1 MKKITWIIGVIL
13 LWVIWVVAYIY
24 SGENMDHS
32 QMTMS
37 DSLKSQKT
45 YEHTFPEQVVKND
58 FFAGEFIR
66 NDVASIYPRRE
77 SLVKDILVDIWD
89 EVYAGQTLAILF
101 EPGVEGQSASNI
113 WLKSTIVNSQE
124 KILWDTQ
131 KIADSKI
138 SEFDKKI
145 EEKEII
151 LRETLKNYDLQIR
164 QIWNTQQSSWSEYS
178 VGYKNLIT
186 LENSYENALDNKAKV
201 LSDANSNID
210 QKTSLFDIKIKEVYS
225 QIIPMIYIWEEN
237 NIDYEEI
244 KKGDLHYLFSSQDS
258 SIINS
263 LVMEVRKYQEDV
275 WEDITERYE
284 NIKEIIRLSKKGLEN
299 TPSSVTDTPQELI
312 DQHIVQISVLEA
324 QLETSYEWYTDAKT
338 QYEVI
343 ASSQNE
349 KLDKISDDIEK
360 QKESLELTA
369 SKYST
374 VENDKQWEIE
384 KLTAELETLKASRG
398 VLIANQEKQ
407 VTQASNN
414 LAIARAD
421 LNKEYVASWDYKII
435 SPFSGVISSRNMEI
449 GEMISPSMEAYRVS
463 GVDNSLSRITKKEI
477 KFFVPESLQWKFQI
491 GQEVY
496 FSSSDEAESFSW
508 SIYRIS
514 PEIDEQ
520 TRSIT
525 IQAKVD
531 ESISLSNKSTI
542 RVSLETQSLVYKVP
556 TSSIYNKWE
565 RTIVYYKKDNEKLGV
580 KDIVILSDDGEFSL
594 VTGDFDSSLKVVTTP
609 IFIK

>member
-1 MKKITWIIGVIL
+1 MNLI
-13 LWVIWVVAYIY
+13 
-24 SGENMDHS
+24 
-32 QMTMS
+32 
-37 DSLKSQKT
+37 
-45 YEHTFPEQVVKND
+45 
-58 FFAGEFIR
+58 
-66 NDVASIYPRRE
+66 
-77 SLVKDILVDIWD
+77 
-89 EVYAGQTLAILF
+89 
-101 EPGVEGQSASNI
+101 
-113 WLKSTIVNSQE
+113 
-124 KILWDTQ
+124 
-131 KIADSKI
+131 
-138 SEFDKKI
+138 KKI

-164 QIWNTQQSSWSEYS
+164 QIWNTQESSWSEYS

-186 LENSYENALDNKAKV
+186 LENSYKNALDNKTKV
-201 LSDANSNID
+201 LSDASSNID

-225 QIIPMIYIWEEN
+225 QIIPIIYIWEEN

-263 LVMEVRKYQEDV
+263 LVMEVRKYQEDI

-299 TPSSVTDTPQELI
+299 TTSSVTDTPQELI
-312 DQHIVQISVLEA
+312 DQYVVQISVLEA
-324 QLETSYEWYTDAKT
+324 QLETSYEWYIDAKT

-369 SKYST
+369 SKYLT
-374 VENDKQWEIE
+374 VESDKQREIE
-384 KLTAELETLKASRG
+384 KLTAELETLRASKN
-398 VLIANQEKQ
+398 VLVASQDKQ

-496 FSSSDEAESFSW
+496 FSSSDEAESFSG

-531 ESISLSNKSTI
+531 ENVSLSNKSTI

-556 TSSIYNKWE
+556 TSSIYNKAE
-565 RTIVYYKKDNEKLGV
+565 RTILYYKKDNGKLGV